1 MSLDIL
7 LIADIVGTIAFA
19 LSGLFIAARNNL
31 DMLGLFIISFLTAL
45 GGGVIRDIIINK
57 VPSSFSNSTPALIVI
72 AIIAVGLLF
81 KLHKKSELENH
92 FLFILFDTLGLVS
105 FAITGALLAI
115 KIDLQLIGVVFL
127 ALITA
132 VGGGVL
138 RDMLLNKVPLLLK
151 SDFYGSVALLVGA
164 MIYLLHTLDM
174 TTSFNILIVFAIG
187 VSIRFIAYYRNW
199 HLPKL

>member
-19 LSGLFIAARNNL
+19 LSGLFIASRNNL
-31 DMLGLFIISFLTAL
+31 DILGLFIVSFLTAL
-45 GGGVIRDIIINK
+45 GGGVMRDIIIDR
-57 VPSSFSNSTPALIVI
+57 VPYSFSNSTPALMVV
-72 AIIAVGLLF
+72 AIITIGLLF
-81 KLHKKSELENH
+81 KLHKKSEIENH
-92 FLFILFDTLGLVS
+92 FLFIMFDTLGLVS
-105 FAITGALLAI
+105 FAITGALLALSI
-115 KIDLQLIGVVFL
+115 HLELVGVIFV

-164 MIYLLHTLDM
+164 ILYLLNE
-174 TTSFNILIVFAIG
+174 FNIMNNFAILTVFAFGIT
-187 VSIRFIAYYRNW
+187 IRFIAYYRDW

>member
-19 LSGLFIAARNNL
+19 LSGLFIASRNNL
-31 DMLGLFIISFLTAL
+31 DILGLFIVSFLTAL
-45 GGGVIRDIIINK
+45 GGGVMRDIILDR
-57 VPSSFSNSTPALIVI
+57 VPYSFSNSTPALMVV
-72 AIIAVGLLF
+72 AIITIGLML
-81 KLHKKSELENH
+81 KLHKKSEIENH

-105 FAITGALLAI
+105 FAITGALLALSI
-115 KIDLQLIGVVFL
+115 HLELVGVIFV

-164 MIYLLHTLDM
+164 MLYLLNE
-174 TTSFNILIVFAIG
+174 FNAMSNLAILMVFAFGIT
-187 VSIRFIAYYRNW
+187 IRFIAYYRDW